1 MLKTFL
7 KKNHPLLH
15 CTFSNYVKHLSPP
28 FSGLHRSAVTGSP
41 STSGPWTWSKQ
52 RNSMTALKSIAPM
65 QRNPPG
71 FEAALYD
78 DDFLGGNEPT
88 IVDGRTSIQ
97 IGKPIQHIYIYI
109 HRYNI
114 YIYLQ
119 YVIVLPLVSR
129 NGQKSTPKLIM
140 KLRFRYISFDLW
152 QHLLAKTLQDGTLS
166 QYLRCAHTLETYD
179 ISYDDTYITNNLHS
193 STEQYYCNS
202 TLFMSTLDIASPK
215 HAASSAATAMAILKK
230 KYDQHEANQHQGNVK
245 LGNLV
250 QDKTISSRCQLKLTW
265 THPKGC
271 HFCILTTCICHI
283 CWFLHHIYT
292 QCTL

>member
-114 YIYLQ
+114 YIF
-119 YVIVLPLVSR
+119 
-129 NGQKSTPKLIM
+129 T
-140 KLRFRYISFDLW
+140 
-152 QHLLAKTLQDGTLS
+152 
-166 QYLRCAHTLETYD
+166 
-179 ISYDDTYITNNLHS
+179 
-193 STEQYYCNS
+193 
-202 TLFMSTLDIASPK
+202 
-215 HAASSAATAMAILKK
+215 
-230 KYDQHEANQHQGNVK
+230 
-245 LGNLV
+245 
-250 QDKTISSRCQLKLTW
+250 
-265 THPKGC
+265 
-271 HFCILTTCICHI
+271 ICHSFAVGFKKWSEI
-283 CWFLHHIYT
+283 NPETNHETQIQIHLIWSMTTPPCQNTSGWHSLPIFKMCTYPWNIWHIIRRHIYYKQLALFNWTILLQFNTLHVDSGYSFT
-292 QCTL
+292 QTRRLICRNSHGHPQEKIWPTWSQPTPRQRETGKPGAR

>member
-1 MLKTFL
+1 M
-7 KKNHPLLH
+7 
-15 CTFSNYVKHLSPP
+15 
-28 FSGLHRSAVTGSP
+28 
-41 STSGPWTWSKQ
+41 
-52 RNSMTALKSIAPM
+52 
-65 QRNPPG
+65 
-71 FEAALYD
+71 
-78 DDFLGGNEPT
+78 
-88 IVDGRTSIQ
+88 
-97 IGKPIQHIYIYI
+97 
-109 HRYNI
+109 
-114 YIYLQ
+114 
-119 YVIVLPLVSR
+119 PLVSR

-271 HFCILTTCICHI
+271 HTYYMHMSHMLIFTSYLHTLHTVGFVPICPEHSFQNTNCQHSTFALWISHCSQELIMHRFIQYHLSLSKHGSQASKTPHVKIL
-283 CWFLHHIYT
+283 FNPLR
-292 QCTL
+292 LR